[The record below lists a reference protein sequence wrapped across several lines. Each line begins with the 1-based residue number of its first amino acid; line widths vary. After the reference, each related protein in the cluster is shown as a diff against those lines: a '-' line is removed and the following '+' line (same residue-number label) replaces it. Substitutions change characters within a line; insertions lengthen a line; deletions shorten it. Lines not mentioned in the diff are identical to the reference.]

1 MSASSFYIY
10 FYLYNLF
17 LCYHQV
23 SLEEYFDSEDSAEA
37 IRAITELGCPEY
49 HYEVV
54 SLAFMASS
62 TIAHQLLQQEG
73 MVKLSIKFSAMHLR
87 DPRVIPAPENR

>member
-1 MSASSFYIY
+1 M
-10 FYLYNLF
+10 
-17 LCYHQV
+17 

-54 SLAFMASS
+54 SLAFMESS
-62 TIAHQLLQQEG
+62 TIVH
-73 MVKLSIKFSAMHLR
+73 
-87 DPRVIPAPENR
+87 